1 MIKRIS
7 LILTLVFLFSLESKA
22 QYLAL
27 DQLITLCDTD
37 FNDISDYLAPKG
49 FIFKDSKPEIDG
61 QEATVKWRFK
71 KGGATL
77 ILHNP
82 GPNQYFTYWVT
93 SKSYYDLYKSKIKG
107 YNMELISSRIDK
119 ELISAIYEGA
129 NFVVSTSIQSDE
141 GAPNYLM
148 TVGRKEYLLRKL
160 NALENG
166 GPN

>member
-1 MIKRIS
+1 MS
-7 LILTLVFLFSLESKA
+7 FVLILILSLSVEGKA
-22 QYLAL
+22 QYLSL

-37 FNDISDYLAPKG
+37 FNEINDYLTPKG
-49 FIFKDSKPEIDG
+49 FIFKDSSPNDEG
-61 QEATVKWRFK
+61 REATVKWRFR

-93 SKSYYDLYKSKIKG
+93 NKNYYDLYKSKVKG
-107 YNMELISSRIDK
+107 YGMELISNRIDK

-129 NFVVSTSIQSDE
+129 NFVVATTIQSDE

-148 TVGRKEYLLRKL
+148 TVGRKKYMLIKL
-160 NALENG
+160 HALENG
-166 GPN
+166 EPN